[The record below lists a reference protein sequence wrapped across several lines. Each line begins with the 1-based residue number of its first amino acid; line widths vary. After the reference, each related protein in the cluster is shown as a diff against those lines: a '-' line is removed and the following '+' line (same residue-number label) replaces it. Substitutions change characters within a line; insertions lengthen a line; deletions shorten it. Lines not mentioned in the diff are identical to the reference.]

1 MVKMQHMYD
10 IYQKARRIFFK
21 NPSDW
26 EKKKKKILLVQ
37 LTWASAK

>member
-26 EKKKKKILLVQ
+26 EKKIILLVQ